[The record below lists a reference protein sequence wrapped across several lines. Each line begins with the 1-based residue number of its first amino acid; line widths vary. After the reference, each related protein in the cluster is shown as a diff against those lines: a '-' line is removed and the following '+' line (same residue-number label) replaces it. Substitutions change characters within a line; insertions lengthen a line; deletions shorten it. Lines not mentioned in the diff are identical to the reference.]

1 MEKELLDHLNV
12 DPWTPPD
19 PAKFTTFTTVADH
32 SVGPVKVS
40 RCPTC
45 KGLLI
50 AAVTRESDITV
61 GVCVPC
67 RRRVAPELL
76 GGRLT

>member
-1 MEKELLDHLNV
+1 MDKVLQDELNV

-19 PAKFTTFTTVADH
+19 PALSTTFTTVADH
-32 SVGPVKVS
+32 STGPAKIA

-45 KGLLI
+45 KGPLI
-50 AAVTRESDITV
+50 AAVTRESDVTV

-67 RRRVAPELL
+67 RRRVAMSVLEAQS
-76 GGRLT
+76 